1 MSEILIT
8 QEPAAPIEI
17 DITAGRI
24 LTVTSPPEIYVP
36 YIGANGHWWVGGI
49 DSGMAARGEPG
60 EKGSDGLPGK
70 DGARGKDG
78 ANGKDGKDG
87 ENADPAI
94 VAAIQEAAAEA
105 RAHAAAAEKNAQ
117 EALAQ
122 AQSAAQALADMPA
135 TVSGRAP
142 CLKTGSLNFTRIH
155 FPRAFQSPPD
165 LVAGIHDFGGNQRL
179 VTIVGLTAE
188 YVDLITN
195 YWHAGNTFTYIAV
208 GRLAPP
214 AV

>member
-1 MSEILIT
+1 MDQGTQRNAALVEEI
-8 QEPAAPIEI
+8 
-17 DITAGRI
+17 
-24 LTVTSPPEIYVP
+24 
-36 YIGANGHWWVGGI
+36 
-49 DSGMAARGEPG
+49 
-60 EKGSDGLPGK
+60 
-70 DGARGKDG
+70 
-78 ANGKDGKDG
+78 
-87 ENADPAI
+87 
-94 VAAIQEAAAEA
+94 
-105 RAHAAAAEKNAQ
+105 AHAAEGLRQ
-117 EALAQ
+117 QAQ
-122 AQSAAQALADMPA
+122 AQVTAIGVFRLADMPA

-165 LVAGIHDFGGNQRL
+165 LVAGIHDFSGNQRL